1 MDLTPKQQT
10 TELIRQAQNILIV
23 TGREP
28 NNDQLASAVGL
39 HSVLTKLGKVSH
51 VVITDRLPKIAS
63 VLDTSVVSTDMQGVR
78 DFIVSVDMR
87 KAQVDKV
94 RYDVVGENSERLDI
108 TITPHG
114 GNFDAKD
121 VSFGYG
127 AYQFDLV
134 IALGVP
140 SISKLDRLHEANPTI
155 FDGLHLIN
163 IDYHRINENFG
174 SVNLV
179 DTTATCVAEILI
191 STIESLGQGMIDAP
205 IATAFLASFMS
216 NTANFTAPA
225 TTAKAL
231 TIAAQMMSA
240 GAKQQEIVK
249 VLAASVRN
257 PEPAKVYSKP
267 KAEEKP
273 VEAKVERERE
283 VEAKPGVAVEPE
295 SRQES
300 SSEPKVRKTAESSDD
315 TAEQEGSKKNSMNS
329 KKDKQPSPSSQASTS
344 DHGQDASKA
353 PAEADSP
360 SELKSPLELS

>member
-23 TGREP
+23 TGRDP

-39 HSVLTKLGKVSH
+39 HAVLTKLGKVAN
-51 VVITDRLPKIAS
+51 VVITDRLPKVAS
-63 VLDTSVVSTDMQGVR
+63 VLDTSMVAKDMQGVR
-78 DFIVSVDMR
+78 DFIISLDMHST
-87 KAQVDKV
+87 QVDKV
-94 RYDVVGENSERLDI
+94 KYDVEGQRLDV

-114 GNFDAKD
+114 GNFQAKD

-140 SISKLDRLHEANPTI
+140 SLSKLDRLHEASPTI

-163 IDYHRINENFG
+163 IDYHRINDNYG

-191 STIESLGQGMIDAP
+191 STIESLGQGMIDAS

-249 VLAASVRN
+249 ALVAQERQPQAKAQ
-257 PEPAKVYSKP
+257 EPAKVYSQPKP
-267 KAEEKP
+267 EAKKVEDKP
-273 VEAKVERERE
+273 AVEAEGS
-283 VEAKPGVAVEPE
+283 AKSDDSDEQKDGLAK
-295 SRQES
+295 
-300 SSEPKVRKTAESSDD
+300 EPKQTNSGEDAPKEYKDESD
-315 TAEQEGSKKNSMNS
+315 GSKKNSINRAKTPNNLEKALDAGQDES
-329 KKDKQPSPSSQASTS
+329 KAAKAPSS
-344 DHGQDASKA
+344 
-353 PAEADSP
+353 PFEM
-360 SELKSPLELS
+360 KSPLEAS